1 MKRQTA
7 TKTTKYEGALY
18 YLMTETIA
26 YNNNVL
32 IPIAEQAH
40 NDLLELINR
49 DKPMLVDEKTFSTFD
64 NWWDCPKCKEGII
77 KQGDN
82 YCSRCGQ
89 KVDRKQIKLTSK
101 NKNILRMPIPNTNS
115 FGTNFTT
122 NSFGTNFTPN
132 HLTEE
137 EATEAL
143 YQAMQTIAKKK

>member
-1 MKRQTA
+1 MKKQIT
-7 TKTTKYEGALY
+7 TKTTKYEDALY
-18 YLMTETIA
+18 YLMTETVEN
-26 YNNNVL
+26 NNNVL

-40 NDLLELINR
+40 DDLLELVNR

-101 NKNILRMPIPNTNS
+101 NKNIRRMY
-115 FGTNFTT
+115 T

-132 HLTEE
+132 HQTEE
-137 EATEAL
+137 EANEVL
-143 YQAMQTIAKKK
+143 RQVYQTIAKKK

>member
-1 MKRQTA
+1 MKKQIT

-40 NDLLELINR
+40 DDLLELVNR

-101 NKNILRMPIPNTNS
+101 NKNILRMYTNPL
-115 FGTNFTT
+115 GTD
-122 NSFGTNFTPN
+122 FTPN

-137 EATEAL
+137 EATEVL
-143 YQAMQTIAKKK
+143 RQVYQTIAKKK